1 VVDARRS
8 WTAADEN
15 IMKLFRKAASEESK
29 IMCWVNFVDPE
40 NLENMIGAL
49 PKAKRSQER
58 PALKQ
63 EEEEELATS

>member
-1 VVDARRS
+1 
-8 WTAADEN
+8 
-15 IMKLFRKAASEESK
+15 
-29 IMCWVNFVDPE
+29 MCWVNFVDPE